1 METMR
6 LLLWSLA
13 DSKTSLDELRE
24 HLPPLPADDAW
35 ISDGATERFGLIS
48 RSGELP
54 DLDGLRSLIGKDPD
68 IGEEFDVEEP

>member
-1 METMR
+1 METVR

-13 DSKTSLDELRE
+13 DSKTSLDELRN

-35 ISDGATERFGLIS
+35 ISDGATDRFGLIS

-54 DLDGLRSLIGKDPD
+54 DLEWLRTLIGNDPE
-68 IGEEFDVEEP
+68 IGEEFDVEA